1 MIAMCVPQRP
11 LRCAVP
17 ALALLLLGGLAPL
30 ALSAQEVYRPRLEP
44 ARVAGE
50 VFVGAY
56 AGIGGFVIGR
66 FASKG
71 LASVVG
77 IDSEDAQ
84 RRIGFVGGVLGGGLA
99 TAGVVHAIGSLTTH
113 SGDFATTYLGSGIG
127 FVAGLGV
134 ARMVLGPEGRPREGI
149 STKARWATANVI
161 AFLPAIGATIAFN
174 STRRAER

>member
-1 MIAMCVPQRP
+1 MSGVRRASLGSLVV
-11 LRCAVP
+11 LA
-17 ALALLLLGGLAPL
+17 ALAPYAAG
-30 ALSAQEVYRPRLEP
+30 AQEVYRPRLDA

-50 VFVGAY
+50 VFAGTY

-71 LASVVG
+71 LASIVG
-77 IDSEDAQ
+77 VDSEDAQ
-84 RRIGFVGGVLGGGLA
+84 RRIGLVGGVVGGGLA
-99 TAGVVHAIGSLTTH
+99 TSGAVYAIGTLRNQ

-134 ARMVLGPEGRPREGI
+134 ARMVLGPDGRPREGV
-149 STKARWATANVI
+149 STKMRWATANVI

-174 STRRAER
+174 STRRDVR

>member
-1 MIAMCVPQRP
+1 MSRTRRAA
-11 LRCAVP
+11 LGSLLTLA
-17 ALALLLLGGLAPL
+17 ALAPCA
-30 ALSAQEVYRPRLEP
+30 ASAQAADRPRLEP

-77 IDSEDAQ
+77 IDNEAAQ

-99 TAGVVHAIGSLTTH
+99 TAGVVHAIGSVGDQ

-127 FVAGLGV
+127 FVVGLGV
-134 ARMVLGPEGRPREGI
+134 ARMVLGPEGRPREGM
-149 STKARWATANVI
+149 STKMRWATANVI

-174 STRRAER
+174 STRRD